1 MKSNSES
8 EKKLI
13 LPQIETQKCKVRK
26 TVVDENGLTHEIEEI
41 IKLPIFDED
50 DNKS

>member
-1 MKSNSES
+1 MKNNDKS
-8 EKKLI
+8 EKNLI

-41 IKLPIFDED
+41 IELPVFDED
-50 DNKS
+50 DEKS